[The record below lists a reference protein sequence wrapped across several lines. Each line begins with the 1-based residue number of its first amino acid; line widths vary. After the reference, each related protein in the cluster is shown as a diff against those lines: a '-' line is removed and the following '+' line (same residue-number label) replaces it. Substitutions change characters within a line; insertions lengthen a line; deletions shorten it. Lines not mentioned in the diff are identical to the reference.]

1 MTEDSLF
8 LLWGK
13 LGKGKYPDESHPVLC
28 HLLDVGNSCLRLWD
42 TSLGVDSRQRWGE
55 AMALNPGDAGRW
67 IAFWAAAHD
76 VGKVSPCFQ
85 FRSADAKQRLK
96 GMGFRNSG
104 TEVPHATLS
113 AIYLQDQLVAPSDAA
128 WPGVSPKVASC
139 VAAVVGGHHGLIP
152 GSGKLRTGRSSLGA
166 GKWEDAR
173 ASMMRILADAF
184 GVMSAQVPGDVPS
197 ESSGFWLFL
206 AGLISVADWIGSNA
220 AFFQHQGQW
229 ARADVDIAE
238 YQQLSRQRAQDAVH
252 RLGFDRWVPRKTGPL
267 AFQAVHPDI
276 TAPRP
281 LQDCCVQIAQATT
294 QPQLVLVEA
303 PMGEGK
309 TEAAVYLA
317 DHASHVMGCRGL
329 YIALPTQATSNQM
342 FGRIRKWLEQRYE
355 IDPDSQTINLQLL
368 HGRIGFS
375 EEFGELL
382 RLADINEDSGSNKH
396 ERNGDK
402 SPGPRVVAESWF
414 AQNKKQQ
421 LLAPFGVGTID
432 QLLMAVLHTKHHFVR
447 LFGLAAKTVILDEV
461 HAYDAYM
468 SKLMERLLQWLAGL
482 GCPVILLSATLPSER
497 RRRLIEAYTGC
508 VATIPPNAYPRV
520 TVGRRNESDV
530 QSHTVETDPKRRVSI
545 RLSWVQGESIVT
557 KLRDSLT
564 EGGCIGIVCNTVT
577 RAQDLF
583 QALAAE
589 FEPDGVRVSLFHA
602 RFPVADRM
610 RLETEVLATLGQPI
624 DNPRRPAKSI
634 LVATQVIE
642 QSLDLDFDLLIS
654 EVAPIDL
661 ILQRAGRLHR
671 HSGRQRPPQLQE
683 TQLWLIEPHVDDH
696 GIPDFGVFQ
705 STVTED
711 GTYRSGIYDRYIL
724 LRTWLT
730 LRDELQEDRVTLPDD
745 LERLVESVY
754 SASFEAAASDDVW
767 QAELQ
772 RTHDGMQQGIL
783 HSEASAAAVRVSAPD
798 ADDLLERCVPELDE
812 DDPDVHRDLQALT
825 RQGEPS
831 ITLILLYEQSGTI
844 SLDPQGHD
852 IIDLQSSSPPSA
864 QQTRKLLERSV
875 SISNRFWFT
884 HFVRHDVPKAWLKS
898 GALCY
903 TRAVCL
909 HPVNG
914 YSVGTRRLRFDP
926 QLGVM
931 FEREET

>member
-13 LGKGKYPDESHPVLC
+13 LGKGRYPDESHPVLC
-28 HLLDVGNSCLRLWD
+28 HLLDVGSSCLRLWD
-42 TSLGVDSRQRWGE
+42 TSLGVDSRQRW
-55 AMALNPGDAGRW
+55 ADALALNPVDAGRW

-76 VGKVSPCFQ
+76 IGKISPCFQ
-85 FRSADAKQRLK
+85 FKSADAKQRLK
-96 GMGFRNSG
+96 RLGFSSTSSR
-104 TEVPHATLS
+104 ELPHATLS
-113 AIYLQDQLVAPSDAA
+113 AIYLQDELVAPSDAA
-128 WPGVSPKVASC
+128 WQGISQKMASC

-152 GSGKLRTGRSSLGA
+152 GSGTLRTGRMSLGA
-166 GKWEDAR
+166 GKWENAR
-173 ASMMRILADAF
+173 TSMMRTLAEAF
-184 GVMSAQVPGDVPS
+184 GVTSSDVPGDVS
-197 ESSGFWLFL
+197 SASSGFWLFL

-220 AFFQHQGQW
+220 TFFQNRGQW
-229 ARADVDIAE
+229 AGADIDLVT
-238 YQQLSRQRAQDAVH
+238 YQQLSRQRAHDAVH

-267 AFQAVHPDI
+267 TFHAVHPDI
-276 TAPRP
+276 AMPRP
-281 LQDCCVQIAQATT
+281 LQDCCVQIARTTT

-342 FGRIRKWLEQRYE
+342 FDRIRKWLEQRYE
-355 IDPDSQTINLQLL
+355 VDDDRQTINLQLL

-375 EEFGELL
+375 KAFGELL
-382 RLADINEDSGSNKH
+382 QLAEIDEHAGNKKSG
-396 ERNGDK
+396 RNDDK
-402 SPGPRVVAESWF
+402 TPNPRVVAESWF

-468 SKLMERLLQWLAGL
+468 STLMERLLQWLAGL

-508 VATIPPNAYPRV
+508 VVTIPPNPYPRV
-520 TVGRRNESDV
+520 TIAKRNDSDV
-530 QSHTVETDPKRRVSI
+530 QSKTVETDPKRRVSI
-545 RLSWVQGESIVT
+545 RLSWVEVDSIVA
-557 KLRDSLT
+557 KLREILT
-564 EGGCIGIVCNTVT
+564 DGGCVGIVCNTVT

-583 QALAAE
+583 QTLAAE
-589 FEPDGVRVSLFHA
+589 FELDGVQVSLFHA
-602 RFPVADRM
+602 RFPVAERM
-610 RLETEVLATLGQPI
+610 RVEGEVLASLGQPI
-624 DNPRRPAKSI
+624 NNPQRPARSI

-671 HSGRQRPPQLQE
+671 HSGRQRPPRLQE
-683 TQLWLIEPHVDDH
+683 TQLWLIEPHIDDH
-696 GIPDFGVFQ
+696 EIPDFGVFQ
-705 STVTED
+705 STVAEN
-711 GTYRSGIYDRYIL
+711 GAYRSGIYDRHIL

-730 LRDELQEDRVTLPDD
+730 LRDELPENRVSLPDD

-754 SASFEAAASDDVW
+754 SASFEAATGDDVW

-772 RTHDGMQQGIL
+772 RTHDGMRLGIL
-783 HSEASAAAVRVSAPD
+783 HSEASAAAVRVPAPD
-798 ADDLLERCVPELDE
+798 ADDLLEQCAPELDE

-825 RQGEPS
+825 RQGDPS
-831 ITLILLYEQSGTI
+831 ITLVLLYEQSGTI
-844 SLDPQGHD
+844 SLDSDGYD
-852 IIDLQSSSPPSA
+852 VVDLQSSSQPS
-864 QQTRKLLERSV
+864 
-875 SISNRFWFT
+875 
-884 HFVRHDVPKAWLKS
+884 
-898 GALCY
+898 
-903 TRAVCL
+903 
-909 HPVNG
+909 
-914 YSVGTRRLRFDP
+914 
-926 QLGVM
+926 
-931 FEREET
+931 